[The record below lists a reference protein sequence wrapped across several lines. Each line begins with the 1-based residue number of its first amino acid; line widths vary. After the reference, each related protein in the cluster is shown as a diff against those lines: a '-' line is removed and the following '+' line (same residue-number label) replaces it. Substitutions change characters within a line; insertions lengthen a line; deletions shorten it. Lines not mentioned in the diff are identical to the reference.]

1 MPRLTKSIFE
11 VVETPYF
18 RPGWRNALAL
28 AGVLGRGAEQAGQV
42 EVELRQHQ
50 DRDQDR
56 AAHEQDGLDDLH
68 PGGAL
73 HAADGDVEDH
83 QQADADDGPGLDGL
97 VGDAEQQGDERTRAD
112 HLGQQVEDR
121 DDDGRGGRGRPHG
134 ALPHPVRQLVGH
146 RVAAGVPQQLG
157 HQQQRDEPGDEEAD
171 GVEEPVVP
179 AQGDGAG
186 DAEERRRGH
195 VVARDG
201 HAVLEAAERA
211 AAGVVVRRAVG
222 LAARPEGDPDRDED
236 DGDEEDRGQGV
247 GAHRPDTSCAVLGL
261 EVTGQR
267 VDLGRHVARV
277 QPGDQE
283 GGDELEEPEDE
294 APR

>member
-1 MPRLTKSIFE
+1 MPRLTKSIFD

-18 RPGWRNALAL
+18 RPGCRKRLAL
-28 AGVLGRGAEQAGQV
+28 AGVLGCGAEQAGQV

-56 AAHEQDGLDDLH
+56 AAHQQDGLDDLH

-73 HAADGDVEDH
+73 HAADGHVEDH
-83 QQADADDGPGLDGL
+83 QQADGHDGPGLHGL

-112 HLGQQVEDR
+112 HLGEQVEDR
-121 DDDGRGGRGRPHG
+121 DDDGRRRRRRTHG

-157 HQQQRDEPGDEEAD
+157 HQQQRHEPGDEEAD

-179 AQGDGAG
+179 AQRDGAG

-211 AAGVVVRRAVG
+211 ATGVVVRRAVG
-222 LAARPEGDPDRDED
+222 LAARPEGDADRDED
-236 DGDEEDRGQGV
+236 DGDEQDGGQRV
-247 GAHRPDTSCAVLGL
+247 GAHRPDTSCRYSASRSRASGSTLAVM
-261 EVTGQR
+261 
-267 VDLGRHVARV
+267 
-277 QPGDQE
+277 
-283 GGDELEEPEDE
+283 
-294 APR
+294 